1 MKTKLILSLLSI
13 LLFTLQTYA
22 QENFRIMFYNVEN
35 LYDTINNPKTL
46 DDELTPQG
54 HLRWNSYRYTKKLE
68 DISKVISS
76 LGGKYPPAIV
86 ALCEIENKQVLED
99 LTSRSSLTRH
109 RYKYEVTN
117 SKDTRGSNIALLYQR
132 DQFKI
137 LSKNTYTPIID
148 KQEGRTTRDILHIT
162 GMVVSGDTLDFF
174 VCHFPSRNEGIKKSE
189 PYRIKTSEL
198 LKSKIDQLYK
208 RRRKANIIVMG
219 DFNDTPNDKSIKG
232 ILKATKP
239 TDNPEVNTLYNL
251 SSTSLQEEIRSYKY
265 RGKWHAFDQLIT
277 NGRLLK
283 KTNTTYII
291 NQVAQVFNPPFL
303 LEEDEKY
310 GGTKPFRTYS
320 GWSYLGGTSDHLP
333 IYTDLYIKE

>member
-1 MKTKLILSLLSI
+1 
-13 LLFTLQTYA
+13 
-22 QENFRIMFYNVEN
+22 MFYNVEN

-46 DDELTPQG
+46 DDEFTPEG

-109 RYKYEVTN
+109 RYKYEMTN

-148 KQEGRTTRDILHIT
+148 HQEGRTTRDILHVT

-174 VCHFPSRNEGIKKSE
+174 ICHFPSRNEGIKKSE
-189 PYRIKTSEL
+189 PYRIKTAEL
-198 LKSKIDQLYK
+198 LKSKIDRLYK
-208 RRRKANIIVMG
+208 IRRKANIIVMG
-219 DFNDTPNDKSIKG
+219 DFNDTPDNNSIKG

-239 TDNPEVNTLYNL
+239 TNNSEANTLYNL
-251 SSTSLQEEIRSYKY
+251 SSTSQQEEIRSYKY

-333 IYTDLYIKE
+333 IYIDLYIKE